1 MKDGDKTVVIDKDL
15 TKSIVRTAILE
26 LDLEMTKAINRTD
39 SNVATVSADLKSFKK
54 ETEASFELLKTVIPA
69 IVDEKVKACEKKQRT
84 EKKWNI
90 KTFLVI
96 LGIALPTGLSLY
108 SIFGG

>member
-1 MKDGDKTVVIDKDL
+1 MKDGEKTVVVDKDL
-15 TKSIVRTAILE
+15 TKAIVRTAILE
-26 LDLEMTKAINRTD
+26 LDLEMTKAIHETN
-39 SNVATVSADLKSFKK
+39 SNVSMVSSDLKLFKK
-54 ETEASFELLKTVIPA
+54 ETEANFKAIRDSIPA
-69 IVDEKVKACEKKQRT
+69 MIDDKVKSCEKKQKS

-90 KTFLVI
+90 RTFLII